1 MRRQR
6 TNHNQ
11 SQLASGFNKGLLT
24 GWRNLVS
31 AVRSDANGRD
41 DGTASRLIVRRSD
54 SQSRSKTIIRRHRP
68 DYLIVLFMS
77 ILMLIGLI
85 LIFAISPQRANAINN
100 SYGYEK
106 IGEYYFFIKQL
117 ISLALCVVAF
127 VVASKLPANWWQ
139 KNFHFFLALGLGLSF
154 LLFFLSKIGS
164 SLAVCTYGACR
175 WLQIGP
181 IGTLQVSEVLK
192 FCLLVFFSTIWAF
205 FARRQALLSR
215 QSLTYS
221 VLVML
226 LSLLIIIV
234 FQNDLGTG
242 LSLAF
247 MFFAMLWV
255 AGVDK
260 RAVLGLVAV
269 GVLGFVGM
277 VLVRP
282 HRVGRFETFLRGDNV
297 EMTDETRHIIES
309 KIALGSGGFF
319 GVGIGRSV
327 QSTGYLP
334 EAINDSIFSIIGE
347 VFGFVGSVAVVGLFV
362 ALAWRL
368 LRGAIY
374 SHDKFSQLI
383 FAGVFGWIFAHLFI
397 NIGSM
402 VGLVPM
408 TGITLPFLSYGG
420 TSIVFIAAA
429 LGLAFNMSQYT
440 AHVPYQEDADGQ
452 H

>member
-1 MRRQR
+1 MRQSC
-6 TNHNQ
+6 NHNNDDRN
-11 SQLASGFNKGLLT
+11 QLVSRFSSGFWSE
-24 GWRNLVS
+24 WRNFIS
-31 AVRSDANGRD
+31 SVRSDADESKEGS
-41 DGTASRLIVRRSD
+41 ASRLVVRRS
-54 SQSRSKTIIRRHRP
+54 SSHPPSRVIIRRHRP

-100 SYGYEK
+100 NYGYEK

-117 ISLALCVVAF
+117 ISLALCVAVF
-127 VVASKLPANWWQ
+127 IVTSKLPAKWWQ
-139 KNFHFFLALGLGLSF
+139 KNFHFFLAVGLGLSF
-154 LLFFLSKIGS
+154 LLFFLSKINS
-164 SLAVCTYGACR
+164 SLAICTYGACR
-175 WLQIGP
+175 WLRIGLV
-181 IGTLQVSEVLK
+181 GTLQVAEVLK
-192 FCLLVFFSTIWAF
+192 FCLLIFFATTWAF

-215 QSLTYS
+215 QNLIYS
-221 VLVML
+221 ALIML
-226 LSLLIIIV
+226 LSLLAIVV

-247 MFFAMLWV
+247 IFFAMLWV
-255 AGVDK
+255 AGVNK
-260 RAVLGLVAV
+260 KVVLGMVVIGA
-269 GVLGFVGM
+269 LGFIGM
-277 VLVRP
+277 VLAKP
-282 HRVGRFETFLRGDNV
+282 HRVGRFEIFLQGDNV

-309 KIALGSGGFF
+309 KIALGSGGFW

-347 VFGFVGSVAVVGLFV
+347 VFGFIGSVTVIGLFV

-383 FAGVFGWIFAHLFI
+383 FAGAFGWIFAHLFI

-420 TSIVFIAAA
+420 TSMVFIAAT

-440 AHVPYQEDADGQ
+440 AHTPYQEGTDV
-452 H
+452 